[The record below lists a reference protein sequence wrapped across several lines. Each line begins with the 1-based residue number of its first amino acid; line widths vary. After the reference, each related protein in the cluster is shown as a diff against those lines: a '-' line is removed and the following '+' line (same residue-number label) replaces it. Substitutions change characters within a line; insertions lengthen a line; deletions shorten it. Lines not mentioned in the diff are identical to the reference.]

1 MTRRIL
7 VIIMVNRIVVNVTIC
22 TKKLTKEV
30 RKSQTI
36 GLSLRAKGREGEA
49 LPAVFHQL
57 EDVGAK
63 IRRGQVTLIAG
74 APASGKSAIATQIAL
89 FSDYTGHGDRVP
101 TLYFSADSDKTT
113 FGSRAAASA
122 LDIRLSEAEEAILN
136 KDEEV
141 LTELDALTDH
151 MWVNFDCAP
160 TPKDIDAEVDCFA
173 YIYGEYPHLIVID
186 NLMDVSL
193 YGMEERA
200 GHDAIIDF
208 ARQLARRTSAAVLIL
223 CHVVG
228 AYTDGLEPIPR
239 SGLMNKIDKRPRLIL
254 TLHQPETNVLAV
266 SVVKNSNGPAKSD
279 GSMIVDIGWMPEKCF
294 MSKGN

>member
-1 MTRRIL
+1 M
-7 VIIMVNRIVVNVTIC
+7 
-22 TKKLTKEV
+22 
-30 RKSQTI
+30 QTI

-63 IRRGQVTLIAG
+63 IRRGQVTLIA
-74 APASGKSAIATQIAL
+74 ASAGGGKSGFATTIAL
-89 FSDYTGHGDRVP
+89 FSDYTGQGDRVP

-122 LDIRLSEAEEAILN
+122 LDIRLSDAEEAILA
-136 KDEEV
+136 KDEDV
-141 LTELDALTDH
+141 LRRLDDLTDH

-160 TPKDIDAEVDCFA
+160 SPKSIDTEVDCFA

-193 YGMEERA
+193 YGMDERS
-200 GHDAIIDF
+200 GHDAIMDF
-208 ARQLARRTSAAVLIL
+208 ARQLARRTSAAVLVL

-228 AYTDGLEPIPR
+228 AYADGRDPIPM

-266 SVVKNSNGPAKSD
+266 SVVKNSNGPCKTD